1 MKRNYIYI
9 HIHTHIY
16 TYLYIYMYV
25 FFMSLEKEYYFAA
38 YSGLVCI
45 KYLRVKLNTF
55 IFLPHPPEYRD
66 YTHEPLGSTQE

>member
-1 MKRNYIYI
+1 
-9 HIHTHIY
+9 
-16 TYLYIYMYV
+16 MYV